1 MSDVQLTLALRDSQA
16 FASLSDAQLRQ
27 LVQSMRRVVLDEAG
41 VLFESGE
48 AGGTLYLLLEG
59 VLLVEW
65 GDGLGAHQVAMA
77 RIQPGEFAGEMG
89 LFDQAPRSAT
99 VRAETACV
107 LYEFAFEDLV
117 LLEEACPQAASALIG
132 AVGKNLAARIHAV
145 NEALEGLVV
154 PDVPRMGYRPA
165 HDNPP
170 PARPADAPPRSI
182 GHLWARLTR

>member
-1 MSDVQLTLALRDSQA
+1 MSDLQLTLALRDSQA
-16 FASLSDAQLRQ
+16 FASLADAQLRQ
-27 LVQSMRRVVLDEAG
+27 LVHAMRRVELDEAE

-48 AGGTLYLLLEG
+48 SGGTLYLLIEG
-59 VLLVEW
+59 TLLVEW
-65 GDGLGAHQVAMA
+65 GDGFGTSQVAMA
-77 RIQPGEFAGEMG
+77 RIRAGEFAGEMG

-154 PDVPRMGYRPA
+154 SDAPHTGPRAAQEPAQPTRPT
-165 HDNPP
+165 
-170 PARPADAPPRSI
+170 DAPPRSI